1 MKNKIKAAVSLL
13 LSLLLA
19 LGCMGTSAFAAD
31 RNLGNVTLAF
41 LTETGSITVEQNL
54 NAVEQ
59 LGITGGPVAGVEYT
73 LAQIGSLCEITYT
86 GGYMTGYAVEQ
97 FVAQQLGINGSDY
110 TGSYGTETYYY
121 IYTVKSALDKIQEQ
135 LAAIEQSEWKGL
147 VEGLTGSRKA
157 STDENGQ
164 VIFNDLPY
172 GLYLIVQ
179 TDVSGAEY
187 EGEPIT
193 LSHLQTPMLVSVP
206 GKNEE
211 KEVKVNVKTP
221 LGYGELT
228 KSIVGVGD
236 INGNWENVED
246 SATEVTGP
254 GDYIRFRLA
263 VQPPRLS
270 SGDTLDHFVIEDV
283 RSEGL
288 KLEKL
293 ESVTDTLGQTYVEGI
308 DYTRTEET
316 VADGTRM
323 LLTFTQQGLQKLEQ
337 LGRAAGTLTVTYTAQ
352 VTDEAPTAGIT
363 NSARIDYKV
372 DYAPDRDNP
381 PPPDDPPP
389 EDDDDEYHSD
399 WDVARSYTFGVHMT
413 KYLGE
418 EGNLAPEGSVTFALY
433 REKDGQKQAVPL
445 SRSGDAYQVA
455 LQGSNELSVSADGTF
470 TILGLGEGT
479 YYLRELSTAE
489 GYALPNEDIALTL
502 AGERSAGE
510 YTGRL
515 DAAQCTVDGQ
525 QGNASVQDGTLYLS
539 VINPRTFYIPNTG
552 GAGSWMFTAGGLLI
566 IAGGVVY
573 LAVSRKKKG

>member
-41 LTETGSITVEQNL
+41 STETGSITVVQNL

-86 GGYMTGYAVEQ
+86 GGYMTGYAVEKST
-97 FVAQQLGINGSDY
+97 AEKLGIEDAANY
-110 TGSYGTETYYY
+110 TGSYNGTNYC
-121 IYTVKSALDKIQEQ
+121 IYTSEATLEVLAKEIAELTTEDLKDKFSGSPTEKTDANGEAEFETLD
-135 LAAIEQSEWKGL
+135 
-147 VEGLTGSRKA
+147 
-157 STDENGQ
+157 
-164 VIFNDLPY
+164 Y
-172 GLYLIVQ
+172 GLYLILQ

-187 EGEPIT
+187 EDEPIT

-206 GKNEE
+206 GEE
-211 KEVKVNVKTP
+211 GEIVTVNVKTP

-283 RSEGL
+283 RSKGL
-288 KLEKL
+288 ELEKL
-293 ESVTDTLGQTYVEGI
+293 ESVTDTLGQTYVENT

-337 LGRAAGTLTVTYTAQ
+337 LGRAAGTLTVVYTTQ
-352 VTDEAPTAGIT
+352 VTEDAVTAGIT

-372 DYAPDRDNP
+372 DYAPDRDTP

-433 REKDGQKQAVPL
+433 REEDGQKQAVPL

-455 LQGSNELSVSADGTF
+455 LQGSNELSVSADGSF

-573 LAVSRKKKG
+573 LAVSRKKKR

>member
-41 LTETGSITVEQNL
+41 STETGSITVVQNL

-59 LGITGGPVAGVEYT
+59 LEITGGPVAGVEYA
-73 LAQIGSLCEITYT
+73 LVQIGSLCEITYA
-86 GGYMTGYAVEQ
+86 GGYMTGYAVKK
-97 FVAQQLGINGSDY
+97 FVAQQLGINDSDY
-110 TGSYGTETYYY
+110 TRSYETETYY
-121 IYTVKSALDKIQEQ
+121 IYTAKSALDKIQEQ

-164 VIFNDLPY
+164 AIFNDLPY

-211 KEVKVNVKTP
+211 NEVKVNVKTP

-228 KSIVGVGD
+228 KSIVGIGD
-236 INGNWENVED
+236 IDGNWENVED
-246 SATEVTGP
+246 SNTEVTGP

-283 RSEGL
+283 RSKGL
-288 KLEKL
+288 ELEKL
-293 ESVTDTLGQTYVEGI
+293 ESVTDTLGQTYVEGT

-337 LGRAAGTLTVTYTAQ
+337 LGRAAGTLTVVYTTQ
-352 VTDEAPTAGIT
+352 VTEDAVTAGIT

>member
-31 RNLGNVTLAF
+31 ITIKE
-41 LTETGSITVEQNL
+41 LTKSTKTGSITVEQNL

-97 FVAQQLGINGSDY
+97 STAKMLGIEDATNY
-110 TGSYGTETYYY
+110 TGSYNAVNYC
-121 IYTVKSALDKIQEQ
+121 IYTSQQSLEKIQDALEQ
-135 LAAIEQSEWKGL
+135 TEETQWKEL
-147 VEGLTGSRKA
+147 VEGATNIKTTNEEGKA
-157 STDENGQ
+157 
-164 VIFNDLPY
+164 IFSDLPY

-179 TDVSGAEY
+179 TDVSGAKY
-187 EGEPIT
+187 EDKPIT

-211 KEVKVNVKTP
+211 KEVEVDVKTP

-236 INGNWENVED
+236 IDGNWENVED
-246 SATEVTGP
+246 SNTEVTGP
-254 GDYIRFRLA
+254 GDYIRFRLD

-270 SGDTLDHFVIEDV
+270 SGDTLDHFVVEDV
-283 RSEGL
+283 RSKGL
-288 KLEKL
+288 ELEKL
-293 ESVTDTLGQTYVEGI
+293 ESVTDTLGQTYVEGT

-337 LGRAAGTLTVTYTAQ
+337 LGRAAGTLTVVYTTQ

-372 DYAPDRDNP
+372 DYAPDRDTP

-389 EDDDDEYHSD
+389 EDDDDEYRSD

-445 SRSGDAYQVA
+445 SRSGDTYQVA

-489 GYALPNEDIALTL
+489 GYALPNEDIALIL

-515 DAAQCTVDGQ
+515 DAAQCMVDGQ

-573 LAVSRKKKG
+573 LAVSRKKKR

>member
-1 MKNKIKAAVSLL
+1 M
-13 LSLLLA
+13 
-19 LGCMGTSAFAAD
+19 
-31 RNLGNVTLAF
+31 
-41 LTETGSITVEQNL
+41 
-54 NAVEQ
+54 
-59 LGITGGPVAGVEYT
+59 EYT

-147 VEGLTGSRKA
+147 VEGLTGSQKA
-157 STDENGQ
+157 STDEKGQ
-164 VIFNDLPY
+164 AIFNDLPY

-206 GKNEE
+206 GEE
-211 KEVKVNVKTP
+211 GEIVTVNVKTP

-236 INGNWENVED
+236 IDGNWENVED

-270 SGDTLDHFVIEDV
+270 SGDTLDHFVVEDV

-293 ESVTDTLGQTYVEGI
+293 ESVTDTLGQTYVEGT

-316 VADGTRM
+316 VTEGTRM

-337 LGRAAGTLTVTYTAQ
+337 LGRAAGTLTVVYTTQ
-352 VTDEAPTAGIT
+352 VTEDAVTAGIT

-372 DYAPDRDNP
+372 DYAPDRDTP

>member
-19 LGCMGTSAFAAD
+19 LGCMGTSAFADATAIEI
-31 RNLGNVTLAF
+31 GK
-41 LTETGSITVEQNL
+41 LTESTQKGSITVEQNL

-97 FVAQQLGINGSDY
+97 PTAEKLGIEDATNY
-110 TGSYGTETYYY
+110 TGSYNAVNYC
-121 IYTVKSALDKIQEQ
+121 IYTSQQSLEKIQDALEQ
-135 LAAIEQSEWKGL
+135 TEETQWKEL
-147 VEGLTGSRKA
+147 VEGSTNIKTTNEEGKA
-157 STDENGQ
+157 
-164 VIFNDLPY
+164 IFSDLPY

-179 TDVSGAEY
+179 TDVSGAKY
-187 EGEPIT
+187 EDKPIT

-228 KSIVGVGD
+228 KSIVGIGD

-254 GDYIRFRLA
+254 GDYIRFRLD

-293 ESVTDTLGQTYVEGI
+293 ESVTDTLGQTYVENT

-316 VADGTRM
+316 VADDTRL

-337 LGRAAGTLTVTYTAQ
+337 LGRAAGTLTVVYTTQ

-372 DYAPDRDNP
+372 DYAPDRDTP

-389 EDDDDEYHSD
+389 EDDDDEYRSD
-399 WDVARSYTFGVHMT
+399 WDVARSYTFGVHLT

>member
-19 LGCMGTSAFAAD
+19 LGCMGTSAFADA
-31 RNLGNVTLAF
+31 TAIEIEK
-41 LTETGSITVEQNL
+41 LTESTQKGSITVEQNL
-54 NAVEQ
+54 NVVEQ

-97 FVAQQLGINGSDY
+97 STAKMLGIEDATNY
-110 TGSYGTETYYY
+110 TGSYNAVNYC
-121 IYTVKSALDKIQEQ
+121 IYTSQQSLEKIQDALEQ
-135 LAAIEQSEWKGL
+135 TEETQWKEL
-147 VEGLTGSRKA
+147 VEGSTNIKTTNEEGKA
-157 STDENGQ
+157 
-164 VIFNDLPY
+164 IFSDLPY

-179 TDVSGAEY
+179 TDVSGAKY
-187 EGEPIT
+187 EDKPIT

-211 KEVKVNVKTP
+211 KDVEVDVKTP

-236 INGNWENVED
+236 IDGNWENVED
-246 SATEVTGP
+246 SNTEVTGP

-270 SGDTLDHFVIEDV
+270 SGDTLDHFVVEDV
-283 RSEGL
+283 RSKGL
-288 KLEKL
+288 ELEKL
-293 ESVTDTLGQTYVEGI
+293 ESVTDTLGQTYVEGT

-389 EDDDDEYHSD
+389 EDDDDEYHSE
-399 WDVARSYTFGVHMT
+399 WDVARSYTFGVHLT

-445 SRSGDAYQVA
+445 SRSGDTYQVA

>member
-19 LGCMGTSAFAAD
+19 LGCMGTSAFADATAIEI
-31 RNLGNVTLAF
+31 GK
-41 LTETGSITVEQNL
+41 LTESTQKGSITVEQNL

-97 FVAQQLGINGSDY
+97 SVARQLGINGSDY
-110 TGSYGTETYYY
+110 TGSYGTETYY
-121 IYTVKSALDKIQEQ
+121 IYTAKSALDKIQEQ

-157 STDENGQ
+157 STNENGQ
-164 VIFNDLPY
+164 AIFNDLPY

-187 EGEPIT
+187 EDEPIT

-206 GKNEE
+206 GEE
-211 KEVKVNVKTP
+211 GEIVTVKVKTP

-236 INGNWENVED
+236 IDGNWENVED
-246 SATEVTGP
+246 SNTEVTGP

-283 RSEGL
+283 CSKGL
-288 KLEKL
+288 DVQGLD
-293 ESVTDTLGQTYVEGI
+293 SVTDTLGQTYVEGT

-316 VADGTRM
+316 VADGTRL

-337 LGRAAGTLTVTYTAQ
+337 LGRAAGTLTVVYTTQ
-352 VTDEAPTAGIT
+352 VTEDAVTAGIT

-372 DYAPDRDNP
+372 DYAPDRDTP

-399 WDVARSYTFGVHMT
+399 WDVARSYTFGVHLT

-573 LAVSRKKKG
+573 LAVSRKKKR

>member
-19 LGCMGTSAFAAD
+19 LGCMGTSAFADA
-31 RNLGNVTLAF
+31 TAIEIEK
-41 LTETGSITVEQNL
+41 LTESTQKGSITVEQNL

-73 LAQIGSLCEITYT
+73 LAQIGSLCEITYA
-86 GGYMTGYAVEQ
+86 GGYMTGYAVK
-97 FVAQQLGINGSDY
+97 LGIADATNY
-110 TGSYGTETYYY
+110 TGSYNAINYC
-121 IYTVKSALDKIQEQ
+121 IYTSQQSLEKIQDALEQ
-135 LAAIEQSEWKGL
+135 TEETQWKEL
-147 VEGLTGSRKA
+147 VEGSTNIKTTNEEGKA
-157 STDENGQ
+157 
-164 VIFNDLPY
+164 IFSDLPY

-187 EGEPIT
+187 EDEPIT

-206 GKNEE
+206 GEE
-211 KEVKVNVKTP
+211 GEIVTVNVKTP

-228 KSIVGVGD
+228 KSIVGIGD
-236 INGNWENVED
+236 IDGNWENVED

-283 RSEGL
+283 RSKGL
-288 KLEKL
+288 ELEKL
-293 ESVTDTLGQTYVEGI
+293 ESVTDTLGQTYVEGT

-337 LGRAAGTLTVTYTAQ
+337 LGRAAGTLTVVYTTQ
-352 VTDEAPTAGIT
+352 VTEDAVTAGIT

>member
-31 RNLGNVTLAF
+31 ITIKE
-41 LTETGSITVEQNL
+41 LTKSTKTGSITVVQNL

-97 FVAQQLGINGSDY
+97 PTAEKLGIEDATNY
-110 TGSYGTETYYY
+110 TGSYNAVNYC
-121 IYTVKSALDKIQEQ
+121 IYTSQQSLEKIQDALEQ
-135 LAAIEQSEWKGL
+135 TEETQWKEL
-147 VEGLTGSRKA
+147 VEGATNIKTTNEEGKA
-157 STDENGQ
+157 
-164 VIFNDLPY
+164 IFSDLPY

-179 TDVSGAEY
+179 TDVSGAKY
-187 EGEPIT
+187 EDKPIT

-211 KEVKVNVKTP
+211 NEVKVNVKTP

-228 KSIVGVGD
+228 KSIVGIGD

-254 GDYIRFRLA
+254 GDYIRFRLD

-293 ESVTDTLGQTYVEGI
+293 ESVTDTLGQTYVENT

-337 LGRAAGTLTVTYTAQ
+337 LGRAAGTLTVVYTTQ
-352 VTDEAPTAGIT
+352 VTEDAVTAGIT

-372 DYAPDRDNP
+372 DYAPDRDTP

-389 EDDDDEYHSD
+389 EDDDDEYRSE

-573 LAVSRKKKG
+573 LAVSRKKKR

>member
-31 RNLGNVTLAF
+31 ITIKELKKSTK
-41 LTETGSITVEQNL
+41 TGSITVEQNL

-73 LAQIGSLCEITYT
+73 LAQIGSLCEITYA
-86 GGYMTGYAVEQ
+86 GGYMTGYAVEKST
-97 FVAQQLGINGSDY
+97 AEKLGIEDAANY
-110 TGSYGTETYYY
+110 TGSYNGTNYC
-121 IYTVKSALDKIQEQ
+121 IYTSEATLEALAKEIAELTTEDLKDKF
-135 LAAIEQSEWKGL
+135 S
-147 VEGLTGSRKA
+147 GSPTEKTNA
-157 STDENGQ
+157 SGEAKFGTLD
-164 VIFNDLPY
+164 Y
-172 GLYLIVQ
+172 GLYLILQ

-206 GKNEE
+206 GEE
-211 KEVKVNVKTP
+211 GEIVTVNVKTP

-246 SATEVTGP
+246 SATEVTGQ

-283 RSEGL
+283 RSKGL
-288 KLEKL
+288 ELEKL
-293 ESVTDTLGQTYVEGI
+293 ESVTDTLGQTYVENT

-525 QGNASVQDGTLYLS
+525 QGNASVQDGILYLS

>member
-41 LTETGSITVEQNL
+41 STETGSITVVQNL

-73 LAQIGSLCEITYT
+73 LAQIGSLCEITYA
-86 GGYMTGYAVEQ
+86 GGYMTGYAVEEQ
-97 FVAQQLGINGSDY
+97 SIAEKLGIEDAANY
-110 TGSYGTETYYY
+110 TGSHNGTDYC
-121 IYTVKSALDKIQEQ
+121 IYTNAATLEALAKEIAKLETEDLQGQFPSGQTQKTN
-135 LAAIEQSEWKGL
+135 A
-147 VEGLTGSRKA
+147 
-157 STDENGQ
+157 NGEAK
-164 VIFNDLPY
+164 FETLEY
-172 GLYLIVQ
+172 GLYLILQ
-179 TDVSGAEY
+179 TDVSGAKY
-187 EGEPIT
+187 EDKPIT

-206 GKNEE
+206 GEE
-211 KEVKVNVKTP
+211 GEIVTVNVKTP

-228 KSIVGVGD
+228 KSIVGIGD

-283 RSEGL
+283 RSKGL
-288 KLEKL
+288 ELEKL
-293 ESVTDTLGQTYVEGI
+293 ESVTDTLGQTYVEGT

>member
-41 LTETGSITVEQNL
+41 STETGSITVVQNL

-86 GGYMTGYAVEQ
+86 GGYMTGYAVKKSTVEK
-97 FVAQQLGINGSDY
+97 LGIEDAANY
-110 TGSYGTETYYY
+110 TDGTNYC
-121 IYTVKSALDKIQEQ
+121 IYTSEATLEVLAKEIAELTTEDLKDKFSGSPTEKTDANGEAEFETLD
-135 LAAIEQSEWKGL
+135 
-147 VEGLTGSRKA
+147 
-157 STDENGQ
+157 
-164 VIFNDLPY
+164 Y
-172 GLYLIVQ
+172 GLYLILQ

-206 GKNEE
+206 QSAGQSDVT
-211 KEVKVNVKTP
+211 VKVKTP

-228 KSIVGVGD
+228 KSIVGIGD
-236 INGNWENVED
+236 IDGNWENVED

-283 RSEGL
+283 RSKGL
-288 KLEKL
+288 ELEKL
-293 ESVTDTLGQTYVEGI
+293 ESVTDTLGQTYVEGT

-323 LLTFTQQGLQKLEQ
+323 LLTFTQQGLQKLER
-337 LGRAAGTLTVTYTAQ
+337 LGRTAGTLTVVYTTQ
-352 VTDEAPTAGIT
+352 VTEDAVTAGIT

-573 LAVSRKKKG
+573 LAVSRKKKR

>member
-86 GGYMTGYAVEQ
+86 GGYMTGYAVKKS
-97 FVAQQLGINGSDY
+97 VAQQLGIN
-110 TGSYGTETYYY
+110 TGSYGTETYY
-121 IYTVKSALDKIQEQ
+121 IYTAKSALDKIQEQ

-228 KSIVGVGD
+228 KSIVGIGD

-283 RSEGL
+283 RSKGL
-288 KLEKL
+288 NLEKL
-293 ESVTDTLGQTYVEGI
+293 ESVTDTLGQTYVENT

-323 LLTFTQQGLQKLEQ
+323 LLTFTQQGLQKLER

-372 DYAPDRDNP
+372 DYAPDRDTP

-399 WDVARSYTFGVHMT
+399 WDVVRSYTFGVHMT

>member
-97 FVAQQLGINGSDY
+97 PTAEKLGIEDATNY
-110 TGSYGTETYYY
+110 TGSYNAVNYC
-121 IYTVKSALDKIQEQ
+121 IYTSQQSLEKIQDALEQ
-135 LAAIEQSEWKGL
+135 TEETQWKEL
-147 VEGLTGSRKA
+147 VEGATNIKTTNEEGKA
-157 STDENGQ
+157 
-164 VIFNDLPY
+164 IFSDLPY

-179 TDVSGAEY
+179 TDVSGAKY
-187 EGEPIT
+187 EDEPIT
-193 LSHLQTPMLVSVP
+193 LSHLQTPMLISVP
-206 GKNEE
+206 QSAGQSDVT
-211 KEVKVNVKTP
+211 VKVKTP

-236 INGNWENVED
+236 IDGNWENVED
-246 SATEVTGP
+246 SNTEVTGP

-283 RSEGL
+283 RSKGL

-293 ESVTDTLGQTYVEGI
+293 ESVTDTLGQTYVENT

-316 VADGTRM
+316 VADGTRL

-337 LGRAAGTLTVTYTAQ
+337 LGRAAGTLTVVYTAQ
-352 VTDEAPTAGIT
+352 VTEDAVTAGIT

-372 DYAPDRDNP
+372 DYAPDRDTP

-389 EDDDDEYHSD
+389 EDDDDEYRSE
-399 WDVARSYTFGVHMT
+399 WDVARSYTFGVHLT

-573 LAVSRKKKG
+573 LAVSRKKKR

>member
-19 LGCMGTSAFAAD
+19 LGCMGTSAFADATAIEI
-31 RNLGNVTLAF
+31 GK
-41 LTETGSITVEQNL
+41 LTESTPKGSITVEQNL

-86 GGYMTGYAVEQ
+86 GGYMTGYAVEKST
-97 FVAQQLGINGSDY
+97 VEKLGIADA
-110 TGSYGTETYYY
+110 GSYNAINYC
-121 IYTVKSALDKIQEQ
+121 IYTSQQSLEKIQDALEQ
-135 LAAIEQSEWKGL
+135 TEETQWKEL
-147 VEGLTGSRKA
+147 VEGSTNIKTTNEEGKA
-157 STDENGQ
+157 
-164 VIFNDLPY
+164 IFSDLPY

-187 EGEPIT
+187 EDEPII
-193 LSHLQTPMLVSVP
+193 LSHRQTPMLVSVP

-211 KEVKVNVKTP
+211 KEVEVDVKTP

-228 KSIVGVGD
+228 KSIVGIGD
-236 INGNWENVED
+236 IDGNWENVED

-270 SGDTLDHFVIEDV
+270 SGDTLDHFVVEDV

-293 ESVTDTLGQTYVEGI
+293 ESVTDTLGQTYVEGT

-316 VADGTRM
+316 VADGTRL

-337 LGRAAGTLTVTYTAQ
+337 LGRAAGTLTVVYTTQ
-352 VTDEAPTAGIT
+352 VTEDAVTAGIT

-372 DYAPDRDNP
+372 DYAPDRDTP

-389 EDDDDEYHSD
+389 EDDDDEYRSD
-399 WDVARSYTFGVHMT
+399 WDVARSYTFGVHLT

>member
-19 LGCMGTSAFAAD
+19 LGCMGTSAFAD
-31 RNLGNVTLAF
+31 VTAIEIEK
-41 LTETGSITVEQNL
+41 LTESTQKGSITVEQNL

-73 LAQIGSLCEITYT
+73 LAQIGSLCEITYA
-86 GGYMTGYAVEQ
+86 GGYMTGYAVEKST
-97 FVAQQLGINGSDY
+97 AEKLGIEDAANY
-110 TGSYGTETYYY
+110 TGSYNGTNYC
-121 IYTVKSALDKIQEQ
+121 IYTSEATLEVLAKEIAELTTEDLKDKFSGSPTEKTDANGEAEFETLD
-135 LAAIEQSEWKGL
+135 
-147 VEGLTGSRKA
+147 
-157 STDENGQ
+157 
-164 VIFNDLPY
+164 Y
-172 GLYLIVQ
+172 GLYLILQ

-206 GKNEE
+206 GEE
-211 KEVKVNVKTP
+211 GEIVTVNVKTP

-270 SGDTLDHFVIEDV
+270 RGDTLDHFVVEDV

-293 ESVTDTLGQTYVEGI
+293 ESVTDTLGQTYVEGT

-316 VADGTRM
+316 VTEDTRL

-337 LGRAAGTLTVTYTAQ
+337 LGRAAGTLTVVYTTQ
-352 VTDEAPTAGIT
+352 VTEDAVTAGIT

-372 DYAPDRDNP
+372 DYAPDRDTP

-389 EDDDDEYHSD
+389 EDDDDEYHSE

-413 KYLGE
+413 KHLGE

-479 YYLRELSTAE
+479 YYLRELSSAE

-525 QGNASVQDGTLYLS
+525 QGNASVQDGILYLS

>member
-86 GGYMTGYAVEQ
+86 GGYMTGYAVKKS
-97 FVAQQLGINGSDY
+97 VAQQLGIN
-110 TGSYGTETYYY
+110 TGSYGTETYY
-121 IYTVKSALDKIQEQ
+121 IYTAKSALDKIQEQ

-179 TDVSGAEY
+179 TDVSGAKY
-187 EGEPIT
+187 EDKPIT

-211 KEVKVNVKTP
+211 KDVEVDVKTP

-270 SGDTLDHFVIEDV
+270 SGDTLDHFVVEDV

-293 ESVTDTLGQTYVEGI
+293 ESVTDTLGQTYVEGT

-316 VADGTRM
+316 VTDGTRM
-323 LLTFTQQGLQKLEQ
+323 LLTFTQQGLQKLER
-337 LGRAAGTLTVTYTAQ
+337 LGQAAGTLTVTYTAQ

-433 REKDGQKQAVPL
+433 REKDSQKQAVPL

-502 AGERSAGE
+502 AGELSAGE

-525 QGNASVQDGTLYLS
+525 QGNASVQDGILYLS

>member
-31 RNLGNVTLAF
+31 ITIKELKKSTK
-41 LTETGSITVEQNL
+41 TGSITVVQNL

-86 GGYMTGYAVEQ
+86 GGYMTGYAVKQ
-97 FVAQQLGINGSDY
+97 STASTLGIADDANYTRSHNGTDY
-110 TGSYGTETYYY
+110 C
-121 IYTVKSALDKIQEQ
+121 IYTSQQSLEKIQDALEQ
-135 LAAIEQSEWKGL
+135 TEETQWKEL
-147 VEGLTGSRKA
+147 VEGSTNIKTTNEEGKA
-157 STDENGQ
+157 
-164 VIFNDLPY
+164 IFSDLPY

-187 EGEPIT
+187 EDEPII
-193 LSHLQTPMLVSVP
+193 LSHRQTPMLVSVP
-206 GKNEE
+206 GEE
-211 KEVKVNVKTP
+211 GEIVTVNVKTP

-236 INGNWENVED
+236 IDGNWENVED

-283 RSEGL
+283 RSKGL
-288 KLEKL
+288 ELEKL
-293 ESVTDTLGQTYVEGI
+293 ESVTDTLGQTYVEGT

-337 LGRAAGTLTVTYTAQ
+337 LGRAAGTLTVVYTTQ
-352 VTDEAPTAGIT
+352 VTEDAVTAGIT

>member
-31 RNLGNVTLAF
+31 RNLRNVTLAF
-41 LTETGSITVEQNL
+41 STEIGSITVEQNL

-97 FVAQQLGINGSDY
+97 LTAEKLGIEDAADY
-110 TGSYGTETYYY
+110 TGSYNVVNYC
-121 IYTVKSALDKIQEQ
+121 IYTSQQSLEKIQDVLEQ
-135 LAAIEQSEWKGL
+135 TEETQWKEL
-147 VEGLTGSRKA
+147 VEGSTNIKTTNEEGKA
-157 STDENGQ
+157 
-164 VIFNDLPY
+164 IFSDLPY

-179 TDVSGAEY
+179 TDVSGAKY
-187 EGEPIT
+187 EDKPIT

-211 KEVKVNVKTP
+211 NEVKVNVKTP

-236 INGNWENVED
+236 IDGNWENVED
-246 SATEVTGP
+246 SNTEVTGP

-283 RSEGL
+283 RSKGL
-288 KLEKL
+288 ELEKL
-293 ESVTDTLGQTYVEGI
+293 ESVTDTLGQTYVEGT

-337 LGRAAGTLTVTYTAQ
+337 LGRAAGTLTVVYTTQ
-352 VTDEAPTAGIT
+352 VTEDAVTAGIT

-445 SRSGDAYQVA
+445 SRSGDAYQVV
-455 LQGSNELSVSADGTF
+455 LQGSNELSISADGTF

>member
-31 RNLGNVTLAF
+31 ITIKE
-41 LTETGSITVEQNL
+41 LTKSTKTGSITVEQNL

-73 LAQIGSLCEITYT
+73 LTQIGSLCEITYT

-97 FVAQQLGINGSDY
+97 STAEKLGIEDATNY
-110 TGSYGTETYYY
+110 TGSYNAVNYC
-121 IYTVKSALDKIQEQ
+121 IYTSQQSLEKIQDALEQ
-135 LAAIEQSEWKGL
+135 TEETQWKEL
-147 VEGLTGSRKA
+147 VEGSTNIKTTNEEGKA
-157 STDENGQ
+157 
-164 VIFNDLPY
+164 IFSDLPY

-179 TDVSGAEY
+179 TDVSGAKY
-187 EGEPIT
+187 EDKPIT

-211 KEVKVNVKTP
+211 KDVEVDVKTP

-228 KSIVGVGD
+228 KSIVGIGD

-254 GDYIRFRLA
+254 GDYIRFRLD

-270 SGDTLDHFVIEDV
+270 SGDTLDHFVVEDV
-283 RSEGL
+283 RSKGL

-293 ESVTDTLGQTYVEGI
+293 ESVTDTLGQTYVENT

-316 VADGTRM
+316 VTEGTRM
-323 LLTFTQQGLQKLEQ
+323 LLTFTQQGLQKLER

-352 VTDEAPTAGIT
+352 VTEDAVTAGIT

-372 DYAPDRDNP
+372 DYAPDRDTP
-381 PPPDDPPP
+381 PPPDDPSP

-573 LAVSRKKKG
+573 LAVSRKKKR

>member
-19 LGCMGTSAFAAD
+19 LGCMGTSAFADA
-31 RNLGNVTLAF
+31 TAIEIEK
-41 LTETGSITVEQNL
+41 LTESTQKGSITVEQNL
-54 NAVEQ
+54 NVVEQ

-97 FVAQQLGINGSDY
+97 STAKMLGIEDATNY
-110 TGSYGTETYYY
+110 TGSYNAVNYC
-121 IYTVKSALDKIQEQ
+121 IYTSQQSLEKIQDALEQ
-135 LAAIEQSEWKGL
+135 TEETQWKEL
-147 VEGLTGSRKA
+147 VEGSTNIKTTNEEGKA
-157 STDENGQ
+157 
-164 VIFNDLPY
+164 IFSDLPY

-179 TDVSGAEY
+179 TDVSGAKY
-187 EGEPIT
+187 EDKPIT

-211 KEVKVNVKTP
+211 KDVEVDVKTP

-236 INGNWENVED
+236 IDGNWENVED
-246 SATEVTGP
+246 SNTEVTGP

-283 RSEGL
+283 RSKGL
-288 KLEKL
+288 ELEKL
-293 ESVTDTLGQTYVEGI
+293 ESVTDTLGQTYVEGT

-337 LGRAAGTLTVTYTAQ
+337 LGRAAGTLTVVYTTQ
-352 VTDEAPTAGIT
+352 VTEDAVTAGIT

-372 DYAPDRDNP
+372 DYAPDRDTP

-433 REKDGQKQAVPL
+433 REKDGQKQALPL

-525 QGNASVQDGTLYLS
+525 QGNASVQDGILYLS

>member
-19 LGCMGTSAFAAD
+19 LGCMGASAFAAD

-86 GGYMTGYAVEQ
+86 GGYMTGYAVKKS
-97 FVAQQLGINGSDY
+97 VAQQLGIN
-110 TGSYGTETYYY
+110 TGSYGTETYY
-121 IYTVKSALDKIQEQ
+121 IYTAKSALDKIQEQ

>member
-31 RNLGNVTLAF
+31 ITIKE
-41 LTETGSITVEQNL
+41 LTKSTKTGSITVEQNL

-86 GGYMTGYAVEQ
+86 GGYMTGYAVEKST
-97 FVAQQLGINGSDY
+97 AEKLGIADA
-110 TGSYGTETYYY
+110 GSYNAINYC
-121 IYTVKSALDKIQEQ
+121 IYTSQQSLEKIQDALEQ
-135 LAAIEQSEWKGL
+135 TEETQWKEL
-147 VEGLTGSRKA
+147 VEGSTNIKTTNEEGKA
-157 STDENGQ
+157 
-164 VIFNDLPY
+164 IFSDLPY

-187 EGEPIT
+187 EDEPII
-193 LSHLQTPMLVSVP
+193 LSHRQTPMLVSVP

-211 KEVKVNVKTP
+211 NEVKVNVKTP

-228 KSIVGVGD
+228 KSIVGIGD
-236 INGNWENVED
+236 IDGNWENVED

-283 RSEGL
+283 RSKGL
-288 KLEKL
+288 ELEKL
-293 ESVTDTLGQTYVEGI
+293 ESVTDTLGQTYVEGT

-337 LGRAAGTLTVTYTAQ
+337 LGRAAGTLTVVYTTQ
-352 VTDEAPTAGIT
+352 VTEDAVTAGIT

-372 DYAPDRDNP
+372 DYAPDRDTP

-399 WDVARSYTFGVHMT
+399 WDVVRSYTFGVHMT

-525 QGNASVQDGTLYLS
+525 QGNASVQDGILYLS

-573 LAVSRKKKG
+573 LAVSRKKKR

>member
-31 RNLGNVTLAF
+31 ITIKELKKSTK
-41 LTETGSITVEQNL
+41 TGSITVVQNL

-86 GGYMTGYAVEQ
+86 GGYMTGYAVKKS
-97 FVAQQLGINGSDY
+97 VAQQLGINDSDY
-110 TGSYGTETYYY
+110 TGSYGTETYY
-121 IYTVKSALDKIQEQ
+121 IYTAKSALDKIQEQ

-164 VIFNDLPY
+164 AIFNDLPY

-206 GKNEE
+206 GEE
-211 KEVKVNVKTP
+211 GEIVTVNVKTP

-270 SGDTLDHFVIEDV
+270 SGDTLDHFVVEDV

-293 ESVTDTLGQTYVEGI
+293 ESVTDTLGQTYVEGT

-316 VADGTRM
+316 VTEGTRM

-337 LGRAAGTLTVTYTAQ
+337 LGRAAGTLTVVYTTQ
-352 VTDEAPTAGIT
+352 VTEDAVTAGIT

-525 QGNASVQDGTLYLS
+525 QGNASVQDGILYLS

>member
-19 LGCMGTSAFAAD
+19 LGCMGTSAFADA
-31 RNLGNVTLAF
+31 TAIEIEK
-41 LTETGSITVEQNL
+41 LTESTQKGSITVEQNL

-97 FVAQQLGINGSDY
+97 PTAEKLGIEDATNY
-110 TGSYGTETYYY
+110 TGSYNAVNYC
-121 IYTVKSALDKIQEQ
+121 IYTSQQSLEKIQDALEQ
-135 LAAIEQSEWKGL
+135 TEETQWKEL
-147 VEGLTGSRKA
+147 VEGATNIKTTNEEGKA
-157 STDENGQ
+157 
-164 VIFNDLPY
+164 IFSDLPY

-179 TDVSGAEY
+179 TDVSGAKY
-187 EGEPIT
+187 EDKPIT

-211 KEVKVNVKTP
+211 NEVKVNVKTP

-236 INGNWENVED
+236 IDGNWENVED
-246 SATEVTGP
+246 SNTEVTGP
-254 GDYIRFRLA
+254 GDYIRFRLD

-270 SGDTLDHFVIEDV
+270 SGDTLDHFVVEDV

-293 ESVTDTLGQTYVEGI
+293 ESVTDTLGQTYVENT

-316 VADGTRM
+316 VADDTRM

-337 LGRAAGTLTVTYTAQ
+337 LGRAAGTLTVVYTTQ
-352 VTDEAPTAGIT
+352 VTEDAVTAGIT

-372 DYAPDRDNP
+372 DYAPDRDTP

-479 YYLRELSTAE
+479 YYLRELSSAE

>member
-41 LTETGSITVEQNL
+41 STETGSITVVQNL

-73 LAQIGSLCEITYT
+73 LAQIGSLCEITYA

-97 FVAQQLGINGSDY
+97 SVAQQLEINGSDY

-147 VEGLTGSRKA
+147 VEGLTGSQKA
-157 STDENGQ
+157 STDEKGQ
-164 VIFNDLPY
+164 AIFNDLPY

-206 GKNEE
+206 GEE
-211 KEVKVNVKTP
+211 GEIVTVNVKTP

-236 INGNWENVED
+236 IDGNWENVED

-270 SGDTLDHFVIEDV
+270 SGDTLDHFVVEDV

-293 ESVTDTLGQTYVEGI
+293 ESVTDTLGQTYVEGT

>member
-19 LGCMGTSAFAAD
+19 LGCMGTSAFADA
-31 RNLGNVTLAF
+31 TAIEIEK
-41 LTETGSITVEQNL
+41 LTESTQKGSITVVQNL

-97 FVAQQLGINGSDY
+97 PTAEKLGIEDATNY
-110 TGSYGTETYYY
+110 TGSYNAVNYC
-121 IYTVKSALDKIQEQ
+121 IYTSQQSLEKIQDALEQ
-135 LAAIEQSEWKGL
+135 TEETQWKEL
-147 VEGLTGSRKA
+147 VEGATNIKTTNEEGKA
-157 STDENGQ
+157 
-164 VIFNDLPY
+164 IFSDLPY

-179 TDVSGAEY
+179 TDVSGAKY
-187 EGEPIT
+187 EDEPIT
-193 LSHLQTPMLVSVP
+193 LSHLQTPMLISVP
-206 GKNEE
+206 QSAGQSDVT
-211 KEVKVNVKTP
+211 VKVKTP

-236 INGNWENVED
+236 IDGNWENVED
-246 SATEVTGP
+246 SNTEVTGP

-283 RSEGL
+283 RSKGL

-293 ESVTDTLGQTYVEGI
+293 ESVTDTLGQTYVENT

-316 VADGTRM
+316 VADGTRL

-337 LGRAAGTLTVTYTAQ
+337 LGRAAGTLTVVYTAQ
-352 VTDEAPTAGIT
+352 VTEDAVTAGIT

-372 DYAPDRDNP
+372 DYAPDRDTP

-389 EDDDDEYHSD
+389 EDDDDEYRSE
-399 WDVARSYTFGVHMT
+399 WDVARSYTFGVHLT

-502 AGERSAGE
+502 AGKRSAGE

-573 LAVSRKKKG
+573 LAVSRKKKR

>member
-31 RNLGNVTLAF
+31 ITIKELKKSTK
-41 LTETGSITVEQNL
+41 TGSITVVQNL

-86 GGYMTGYAVEQ
+86 GGYMTGYAVKQ
-97 FVAQQLGINGSDY
+97 STASTLGIADDANYTRSHNGTDY
-110 TGSYGTETYYY
+110 C
-121 IYTVKSALDKIQEQ
+121 IYTSQQSLEKIQDALEQ
-135 LAAIEQSEWKGL
+135 TEETQWKEL
-147 VEGLTGSRKA
+147 VEGSTNIKTTNEEGKA
-157 STDENGQ
+157 
-164 VIFNDLPY
+164 IFSDLPY

-187 EGEPIT
+187 EDEPII
-193 LSHLQTPMLVSVP
+193 LSHRQTPMLVSVP
-206 GKNEE
+206 GEE
-211 KEVKVNVKTP
+211 GEIVTVNVKTP

-228 KSIVGVGD
+228 KSIVGIGD
-236 INGNWENVED
+236 IDGNWENVED
-246 SATEVTGP
+246 SNTEVTGP

-283 RSEGL
+283 RSKGL
-288 KLEKL
+288 ELEKL
-293 ESVTDTLGQTYVEGI
+293 ESVTDTLGQTYVEGT

-337 LGRAAGTLTVTYTAQ
+337 LGRAAGTLTVVYTTQ
-352 VTDEAPTAGIT
+352 VTEDAVTAGIT

-418 EGNLAPEGSVTFALY
+418 EGNLAPEESVTFALY

-502 AGERSAGE
+502 SGERSAGE

>member
-19 LGCMGTSAFAAD
+19 LGCMGTSAFADA
-31 RNLGNVTLAF
+31 TAIEIEK
-41 LTETGSITVEQNL
+41 LTESTQKGSITVEQNL

-73 LAQIGSLCEITYT
+73 LAQIGSLCEITYA
-86 GGYMTGYAVEQ
+86 GGYMTGYAVEEQ
-97 FVAQQLGINGSDY
+97 SIAEKLGIEDTADY
-110 TGSYGTETYYY
+110 TRSYNRTDYC
-121 IYTVKSALDKIQEQ
+121 IYTNAATLEALAKEIAKLETEDLQGQFPSGQTQKTN
-135 LAAIEQSEWKGL
+135 A
-147 VEGLTGSRKA
+147 
-157 STDENGQ
+157 NGEAK
-164 VIFNDLPY
+164 FETLEY
-172 GLYLIVQ
+172 GLYLILQ
-179 TDVSGAEY
+179 TDVSGAKY
-187 EGEPIT
+187 EDKPIT

-206 GKNEE
+206 QSAGQSDVT
-211 KEVKVNVKTP
+211 VKVKTP

-270 SGDTLDHFVIEDV
+270 SGDTLDHFVVEDV

-293 ESVTDTLGQTYVEGI
+293 ESVTDTLGQTYVEGT

-323 LLTFTQQGLQKLEQ
+323 LLTFTQQGLQKLER
-337 LGRAAGTLTVTYTAQ
+337 LGQAAGTLTVTYTAQ

-381 PPPDDPPP
+381 PPPDDPSP

>member
-41 LTETGSITVEQNL
+41 STETGSITVVQNL

-86 GGYMTGYAVEQ
+86 GGYMTGYAVKKSTVEK
-97 FVAQQLGINGSDY
+97 LGIEDAANY
-110 TGSYGTETYYY
+110 TDGTNYC
-121 IYTVKSALDKIQEQ
+121 IYTSEATLEVLAKEIAELTTEDLKDKFSGSPTEKTDANGEAEFETLD
-135 LAAIEQSEWKGL
+135 
-147 VEGLTGSRKA
+147 
-157 STDENGQ
+157 
-164 VIFNDLPY
+164 Y
-172 GLYLIVQ
+172 GLYLILQ

-206 GKNEE
+206 QSAGQSDVT
-211 KEVKVNVKTP
+211 VKVKTP

-228 KSIVGVGD
+228 KSIVGIGD
-236 INGNWENVED
+236 IDGNWENVED

-283 RSEGL
+283 RSKGL
-288 KLEKL
+288 ELEKL
-293 ESVTDTLGQTYVEGI
+293 ESVTDTLGQTYVEGT

-323 LLTFTQQGLQKLEQ
+323 LLTFTQQGLQKLER
-337 LGRAAGTLTVTYTAQ
+337 LGRTAGTLTVVYTTQ
-352 VTDEAPTAGIT
+352 VTEDAVTAGIT

>member
-41 LTETGSITVEQNL
+41 STEIGSITVEQNL

-97 FVAQQLGINGSDY
+97 PTAEKLGIEDATNY
-110 TGSYGTETYYY
+110 TGSYNAVNYC
-121 IYTVKSALDKIQEQ
+121 IYTSQQSLEKIQDALEQ
-135 LAAIEQSEWKGL
+135 TEETQWKEL
-147 VEGLTGSRKA
+147 VEGATNIKTTNEEGKA
-157 STDENGQ
+157 
-164 VIFNDLPY
+164 IFSDLPY

-228 KSIVGVGD
+228 KSIVGIGD
-236 INGNWENVED
+236 IDGNWENVED
-246 SATEVTGP
+246 SNTEVTGP

-283 RSEGL
+283 RSKGL
-288 KLEKL
+288 ELEKL
-293 ESVTDTLGQTYVEGI
+293 ESVTDTLGQTYVEGT

-323 LLTFTQQGLQKLEQ
+323 LLTFTQQGLQKLER
-337 LGRAAGTLTVTYTAQ
+337 LGRAAGTLTVVYTTQ
-352 VTDEAPTAGIT
+352 VTEDAVTAGIT

-372 DYAPDRDNP
+372 DYAPDRETP

-418 EGNLAPEGSVTFALY
+418 EGNLAPEGSVTFAFY

-573 LAVSRKKKG
+573 LAVSRKKKR

>member
-19 LGCMGTSAFAAD
+19 LGCMGTSAFADATAIEI
-31 RNLGNVTLAF
+31 GK
-41 LTETGSITVEQNL
+41 LTESTQKGSITVEQNL

-86 GGYMTGYAVEQ
+86 GGYMTGYAVEKST
-97 FVAQQLGINGSDY
+97 AEKLGIEDAANY
-110 TGSYGTETYYY
+110 TGSYNGTNYC
-121 IYTVKSALDKIQEQ
+121 IYTSEATLEVLAKEIAELTTEDLKDKFSGSPTEKTDANGEAEFETLD
-135 LAAIEQSEWKGL
+135 
-147 VEGLTGSRKA
+147 
-157 STDENGQ
+157 
-164 VIFNDLPY
+164 Y
-172 GLYLIVQ
+172 GLYLILQ

-206 GKNEE
+206 GEE
-211 KEVKVNVKTP
+211 GEIVTVNVKTP

-270 SGDTLDHFVIEDV
+270 SGDTLDHFVVEDV
-283 RSEGL
+283 CSEGL

-293 ESVTDTLGQTYVEGI
+293 ESVTDTLGQTYVENT

-316 VADGTRM
+316 VADGTRL

-337 LGRAAGTLTVTYTAQ
+337 LGRAAGTLTVVYTTQ
-352 VTDEAPTAGIT
+352 VTEDAVTAGIT

-418 EGNLAPEGSVTFALY
+418 EGNLAPEESVTFALY

-525 QGNASVQDGTLYLS
+525 QGNASVQDGILYLS

>member
-19 LGCMGTSAFAAD
+19 LGCMGTSAFADA
-31 RNLGNVTLAF
+31 TAIEIEK
-41 LTETGSITVEQNL
+41 LTESTQKGSITVEQNL
-54 NAVEQ
+54 NVVEQ

-86 GGYMTGYAVEQ
+86 GGYMTGYAVKKS
-97 FVAQQLGINGSDY
+97 VAQQLGIN
-110 TGSYGTETYYY
+110 TGSYGTETYY
-121 IYTVKSALDKIQEQ
+121 IYTAKSALDKIQEQ

-525 QGNASVQDGTLYLS
+525 QGNASVQDGILYLS

-573 LAVSRKKKG
+573 MAVSRKKKG

>member
-31 RNLGNVTLAF
+31 ITIKELKKSTK
-41 LTETGSITVEQNL
+41 TGSITVEQNL

-147 VEGLTGSRKA
+147 VEGLTGSQKA
-157 STDENGQ
+157 STDEKGQ
-164 VIFNDLPY
+164 AIFNDLPY

-206 GKNEE
+206 GEE
-211 KEVKVNVKTP
+211 GEIVTVNVKTP

-236 INGNWENVED
+236 IDGNWENVED

-270 SGDTLDHFVIEDV
+270 SGDTLDHFVVEDV

-293 ESVTDTLGQTYVEGI
+293 ESVTDTLGQTYVEGT

-316 VADGTRM
+316 VTEGTRM

-337 LGRAAGTLTVTYTAQ
+337 LGRAAGTLTVVYTTQ
-352 VTDEAPTAGIT
+352 VTEDAVTAGIT

-372 DYAPDRDNP
+372 DYAPDRDTP

>member
-19 LGCMGTSAFAAD
+19 LGCMGTSAFADA
-31 RNLGNVTLAF
+31 TAIEIEK
-41 LTETGSITVEQNL
+41 LTESTQKGSITVEQNL

-97 FVAQQLGINGSDY
+97 PTAEKLGIEDATNY
-110 TGSYGTETYYY
+110 TGSYNAVNYC
-121 IYTVKSALDKIQEQ
+121 IYTSQQSLEKIQDALEQ
-135 LAAIEQSEWKGL
+135 TEETQWKEL
-147 VEGLTGSRKA
+147 VEGSTNIKTTNEEGKA
-157 STDENGQ
+157 
-164 VIFNDLPY
+164 IFSDLPY

-179 TDVSGAEY
+179 TDVSGAKY
-187 EGEPIT
+187 EDKPIT
-193 LSHLQTPMLVSVP
+193 LSHLQTPMLISVP

-228 KSIVGVGD
+228 KSIVGIGD
-236 INGNWENVED
+236 IDGNWENVED
-246 SATEVTGP
+246 SNTEVTGP

-283 RSEGL
+283 RSKGL
-288 KLEKL
+288 ELEKL
-293 ESVTDTLGQTYVEGI
+293 ESVTDTLGQTYVEGT

-323 LLTFTQQGLQKLEQ
+323 LLTFTQQGLQKLER
-337 LGRAAGTLTVTYTAQ
+337 LGQAAGTLTVTYTAQ

-418 EGNLAPEGSVTFALY
+418 EGNLASEGSVTFALY

-525 QGNASVQDGTLYLS
+525 QGNASVQDGILYLS